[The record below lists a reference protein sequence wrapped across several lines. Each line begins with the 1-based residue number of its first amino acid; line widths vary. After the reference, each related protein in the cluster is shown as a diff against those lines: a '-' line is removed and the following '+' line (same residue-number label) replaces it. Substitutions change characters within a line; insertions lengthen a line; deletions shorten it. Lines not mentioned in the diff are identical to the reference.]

1 MGFIVNLIDPLEQF
15 SIITLFIF
23 KQSSLISINTF
34 TINIFIICLI
44 LILFILISG
53 LVTIFDWYNVIIKL
67 ALNFVKNIRKS
78 NLNISVQIFLPFIF
92 FTFLFIFFSN
102 MSGMIPYSFTVTSHL
117 SLTFFLSLS
126 FFIGVNI
133 FGILNNGFEFLNIF
147 LPSSSPV
154 LITPLLLMV
163 EFVSYIARVFSLSI
177 RLFANMM
184 AGHALMKIL
193 SGFCWKFLMLYSI
206 SGLGVFFI
214 VFSIIF
220 CVVGLEFLIAFLQAY
235 VFFMLMVVY
244 LNDLVNTNH

>member
-1 MGFIVNLIDPLEQF
+1 
-15 SIITLFIF
+15 
-23 KQSSLISINTF
+23 
-34 TINIFIICLI
+34 
-44 LILFILISG
+44 
-53 LVTIFDWYNVIIKL
+53 
-67 ALNFVKNIRKS
+67 
-78 NLNISVQIFLPFIF
+78 
-92 FTFLFIFFSN
+92 

-193 SGFCWKFLMLYSI
+193 SGFC
-206 SGLGVFFI
+206 
-214 VFSIIF
+214 
-220 CVVGLEFLIAFLQAY
+220 
-235 VFFMLMVVY
+235 
-244 LNDLVNTNH
+244 